1 MPLDEHL
8 CRGKSLAARAGNYS
22 LSVFIM
28 CIVAPMSVGHA
39 ILGILAQGPAHG
51 YDLKREH
58 DARFPGAKPLAY
70 GQVYA
75 TLARLERDGHAEIA
89 ETIQGGGPDRT
100 VYALTPEGQQ
110 TLTDW
115 LEQVEPAGPYPAD
128 ELVRKTITALH
139 LGTDAVRF
147 LARQRAE
154 HMARMRQ
161 LVKAQTEVV
170 ELGARIALDHTIA
183 HLDAD
188 LRWLETAAA
197 RVASNGKVRT

>member
-1 MPLDEHL
+1 M
-8 CRGKSLAARAGNYS
+8 S
-22 LSVFIM
+22 
-28 CIVAPMSVGHA
+28 MSVSHA
-39 ILGILAQGPAHG
+39 VLGILARGPAHG

-89 ETIQGGGPDRT
+89 ETAQGGGPERT
-100 VYALTPEGQQ
+100 VYALTPDGRRALDE
-110 TLTDW
+110 W

-139 LGTDAVRF
+139 LGTNATGF
-147 LARQRAE
+147 LARQRAQ
-154 HMARMRQ
+154 HMARMRE
-161 LVKAQTEVV
+161 LVSAQAVVV
-170 ELGARIALDHTIA
+170 ELGAQIALDHSIA

-188 LRWLETAAA
+188 LRWLENAAA
-197 RVASNGKVRT
+197 RVAPQEKVRR